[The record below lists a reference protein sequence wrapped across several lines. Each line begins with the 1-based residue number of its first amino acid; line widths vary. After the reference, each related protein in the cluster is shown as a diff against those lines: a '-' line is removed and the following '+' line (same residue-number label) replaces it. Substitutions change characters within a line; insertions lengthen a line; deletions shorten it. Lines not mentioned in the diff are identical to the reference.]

1 MESVGLQDHG
11 DGDEKHGSSTRDWES
26 LLSELQELQDR
37 RNNMSYAELNAKRK
51 QKTFSAFRDPGI
63 SAKVDIVETLIRPNI
78 DLMDRLFLR
87 SKAIGQLHHIPQ
99 DDHDTRHELMERR
112 AQSEKNSKC

>member
-1 MESVGLQDHG
+1 
-11 DGDEKHGSSTRDWES
+11 
-26 LLSELQELQDR
+26 
-37 RNNMSYAELNAKRK
+37 MSYAELNAKRK

-112 AQSEKNSKC
+112 AQSEKNSKCWNIVYIIYDSDSDKFIGIGLVELT